1 MAIQD
6 DDMIG
11 TEVDPVEPDEIDALR
26 TRVAELERE
35 RDKLQDALAITRNA
49 CASRKAQRDEYRRMA
64 ECAAIMAVCGY
75 FSRMRRPDA
84 WLDHGGWDE
93 YPELFA
99 CAGVDLRSFQ
109 HGTRFY
115 AGSAPVPAAQDFS
128 LMQGGY
134 CCECG
139 HELCDTCA
147 PLHPIMPAPA
157 AQMDNPDVMARA
169 TKYARDIVTWLHR
182 DHYADNTR
190 FEPFD
195 DLLGL
200 LSQIDNMVCGWKE
213 LSVAAICNA
222 YESGVGHRGRPTAN
236 VNPYRECTPEHEA
249 YAIGAKGEAAQAEAK
264 VADVN
269 AVALAWQEGYAQGHN
284 DGLGCGHP
292 LATRCNHNPG
302 AEWVQS
308 DTYDAL
314 LAAKAK
320 GG

>member
-1 MAIQD
+1 MND
-6 DDMIG
+6 NVSCG
-11 TEVDPVEPDEIDALR
+11 EIRFIEDAGFWVRCLR
-26 TRVAELERE
+26 ERELHGIAAAFENIAKERDSLRARVAELEARIAE
-35 RDKLQDALAITRNA
+35 LQPM
-49 CASRKAQRDEYRRMA
+49 AQ
-64 ECAAIMAVCGY
+64 CAAIMAVCGY
-75 FSRMRRPDA
+75 FSRLRRPDA
-84 WLDHGGWDE
+84 WLTQWPDGIKSTTRYWPDGWIGSNEDNFSVF
-93 YPELFA
+93 PL
-99 CAGVDLRSFQ
+99 
-109 HGTRFY
+109 Y
-115 AGSAPVPAAQDFS
+115 AGSAPVPAAQ
-128 LMQGGY
+128 
-134 CCECG
+134 
-139 HELCDTCA
+139 A
-147 PLHPIMPAPA
+147 V
-157 AQMDNPDVMARA
+157 DV
-169 TKYARDIVTWLHR
+169 D
-182 DHYADNTR
+182 
-190 FEPFD
+190 
-195 DLLGL
+195 
-200 LSQIDNMVCGWKE
+200 
-213 LSVAAICNA
+213 AICNA

>member
-1 MAIQD
+1 MK
-6 DDMIG
+6 
-11 TEVDPVEPDEIDALR
+11 TVDYPCEHGYYGLCTQCVREERNELR
-26 TRVAELERE
+26 ARVAELEARIAE
-35 RDKLQDALAITRNA
+35 LQP
-49 CASRKAQRDEYRRMA
+49 MA
-64 ECAAIMAVCGY
+64 ECATIMAVCGY
-75 FSRMRRPDA
+75 FSRMRGPDA
-84 WLDHGGWDE
+84 WLDHGSWDE

-115 AGSAPVPAAQDFS
+115 ADSAPVPAAQDFS

-147 PLHPIMPAPA
+147 PLHTIMPAPA

-182 DHYADNTR
+182 DHYADSTA

-200 LSQIDNMVCGWKE
+200 LSQIDNMICGWKE
-213 LSVAAICNA
+213 
-222 YESGVGHRGRPTAN
+222 HP
-236 VNPYRECTPEHEA
+236 
-249 YAIGAKGEAAQAEAK
+249 AAQAEAK
-264 VADVN
+264 VADGWVLVPREPTEEMVI
-269 AVALAWQEGYAQGHN
+269 AALKEVDPLRELIDWTDGHGFMREDARRAWSAM
-284 DGLGCGHP
+284 
-292 LATRCNHNPG
+292 
-302 AEWVQS
+302 
-308 DTYDAL
+308 

-320 GG
+320 GGGA